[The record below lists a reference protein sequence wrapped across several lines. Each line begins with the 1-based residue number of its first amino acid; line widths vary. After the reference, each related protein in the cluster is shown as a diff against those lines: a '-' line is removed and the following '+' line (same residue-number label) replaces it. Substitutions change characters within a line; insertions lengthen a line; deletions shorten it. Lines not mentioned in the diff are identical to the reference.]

1 MDRSHDRAPEVG
13 SSGVSVILA
22 VTADDDR
29 YATTRA
35 EATRLAA
42 EQHGRLI
49 LYDWDAATVLG
60 DPLPSNWSSEGAADD
75 VPSELDEAE
84 LEAAG
89 RAPIADQV
97 KQASQAGIPTT
108 AWLPSEPGI
117 GPLADYARERGV
129 GTIVVPRDLESAG
142 ELERLA
148 TVTSDLAKDVPEETN
163 ARVVLVSSDEAG
175 GHKGSQRG
183 G

>member
-1 MDRSHDRAPEVG
+1 MDRSHDRASEVRPADRP
-13 SSGVSVILA
+13 VILA

-35 EATRLAA
+35 EATRLAS
-42 EQHGRLI
+42 EQSGRLI

-60 DPLPSNWSSEGAADD
+60 DPLPSNWSGEGAAED

-89 RAPIADQV
+89 RAEIADQV
-97 KQASQAGIPTT
+97 SKARQAGVPTT
-108 AWLPSEPGI
+108 AWLPSQPGV
-117 GPLADYARERGV
+117 GPLADYAREHGV
-129 GTIVVPRDLESAG
+129 GTIVVPRDLEAAG

-148 TVTSDLAKDVPEETN
+148 TATPDPAKDVPAETK
-163 ARVVLVSSDEAG
+163 ARVILVSSDEADG
-175 GHKGSQRG
+175 GA
-183 G
+183 